1 MSKLMD
7 ENSPAL
13 SFISSASDPDE
24 KPAPKKKPA
33 KKKAPAPAPSKEER
47 RDIHVNLVLKPSL
60 ADALKDEAWTQR
72 RSLNNL
78 VEEILTEYVN
88 KKRR

>member
-13 SFISSASDPDE
+13 SFISSAPDPDE
-24 KPAPKKKPA
+24 KPQPKKKPA
-33 KKKAPAPAPSKEER
+33 KKKEPAQEEK

-60 ADALKDEAWTQR
+60 ADALKDEAWQQR

-78 VEEILTEYVN
+78 VEEILTNYI

>member
-13 SFISSASDPDE
+13 SFISSALDPDE
-24 KPAPKKKPA
+24 KPQPKKKPA
-33 KKKAPAPAPSKEER
+33 KKKEPAQEER

-60 ADALKDEAWTQR
+60 ADALKDEAWQQR

-78 VEEILTEYVN
+78 VEEILTNYI

>member
-24 KPAPKKKPA
+24 KPTPKKKPA
-33 KKKAPAPAPSKEER
+33 KKKAPAPAQEET

-78 VEEILTEYVN
+78 VEEILTAYID

>member
-24 KPAPKKKPA
+24 KPTAKRKPA
-33 KKKAPAPAPSKEER
+33 KKKAPAPAQSEER